1 MLNIIT
7 VAVVGILLDV
17 VTGFI
22 KAMFEKNID
31 SSIIRLGGKH
41 KVSELLVILF
51 AFYIQKGLKFI
62 SIDLPFEPV
71 TLVCT
76 YIVIMECV
84 SILENIGKMNSK
96 CVPKKLSDFFKKLNY
111 GKEEET
117 WKSTN

>member
-111 GKEEET
+111 GKEDET
-117 WKSTN
+117 

>member
-1 MLNIIT
+1 MLNIIK

-111 GKEEET
+111 
-117 WKSTN
+117 

>member
-111 GKEEET
+111 
-117 WKSTN
+117 

>member
-76 YIVIMECV
+76 YIVVMECV

-111 GKEEET
+111 GKEDET

>member
-17 VTGFI
+17 ATGFI
-22 KAMFEKNID
+22 KAFFEKNVD

-41 KVSELLVILF
+41 KVSELLIILF
-51 AFYIQKGLKFI
+51 SFYIQKGFKYI
-62 SIDLPFEPV
+62 SIELPFNPV
-71 TLVCT
+71 NLVCG

-96 CVPKKLSDFFKKLNY
+96 CVPAKLSNFFKKLNY
-111 GKEEET
+111 GKEDET
-117 WKSTN
+117 